1 MFDLAETGNLSGIR
15 VIALDAV
22 GTLIHPVQPVA
33 ATYVQVAGQFGV
45 ELNQDAIAAKFK
57 AAIRR
62 HTLDSSFDSPSLA
75 TSEAIER
82 TWWHGFIAE
91 VLELDSISAAPIF
104 DALWDYYA
112 KPESW
117 RLYDDAKVL
126 IDYLNANAWPWVI
139 ASNFDARLEQI
150 CHADAH
156 LNTAARVFPS
166 SVVGWR
172 KPSVNFF
179 RRIEAD
185 LELSPTAF
193 LMVGDDP
200 VADLEAADRA
210 SWRAMKV
217 NRGVNRSDGE
227 LASLADLPKQISR
240 IRP

>member
-1 MFDLAETGNLSGIR
+1 MFDLAETINLNGIR

-33 ATYVQVAGQFGV
+33 ATYVEVARQFGV
-45 ELNQDAIAAKFK
+45 ELQQDAIAAKFK
-57 AAIRR
+57 AAIQR
-62 HTLDSSFDSPSLA
+62 HTIDSSFDSPSLA

-82 TWWHGFIAE
+82 RWWHGFIAE
-91 VLELDSISAAPIF
+91 VLELDSAGAAPIF

-117 RLYDDAKVL
+117 RLYDDSKVL
-126 IDYLNANAWPWVI
+126 IDYLNANDWPWVI

-150 CHADAH
+150 CRADPH
-156 LNTAARVFPS
+156 LSTAARVFPS

-179 RRIEAD
+179 RRIEA
-185 LELSPTAF
+185 EMQQPPTAL
-193 LMVGDDP
+193 LMVGDDQ
-200 VADLEAADRA
+200 VADLEAATFA
-210 SWRAMKV
+210 TWQAIKL
-217 NRGVNRSDGE
+217 NRSIKRSESD